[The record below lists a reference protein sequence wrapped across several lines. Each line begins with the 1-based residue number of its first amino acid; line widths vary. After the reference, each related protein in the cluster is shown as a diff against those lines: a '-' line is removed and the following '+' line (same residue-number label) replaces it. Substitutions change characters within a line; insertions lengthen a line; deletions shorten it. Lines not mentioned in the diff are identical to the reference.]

1 MTKSARLAVP
11 HSVVLVEDAS
21 GGDIPESM
29 HQSVLAS
36 TASCIAIGCRSEV
49 DGETRIELQ
58 DYDLANTDRLVFD
71 GVLRTKS
78 RELIVRTVL
87 GEVLLQTK
95 VPKIETELRVWVN
108 DAKEP
113 DHITIGVKQ

>member
-1 MTKSARLAVP
+1 M
-11 HSVVLVEDAS
+11 
-21 GGDIPESM
+21 
-29 HQSVLAS
+29 
-36 TASCIAIGCRSEV
+36 
-49 DGETRIELQ
+49 
-58 DYDLANTDRLVFD
+58 FD